1 MNKLWKKAAMAAMA
15 GALALTGLPLTAGAA
30 GTMAKDETVY
40 VNLNGDGSVSAAYVV
55 NAFELAETGTIAD
68 RGNYTEV
75 ENLSTTDILT
85 FADRIVGGEA
95 PAGRF
100 YYQGTL
106 AETALP
112 WDIDISYLL
121 NGKEVSATE
130 LVGADGDI
138 KIHLQTRQGDVRY
151 QSFFDNYVLQM
162 SYTLDAN
169 KCSELSGDGANIV
182 LAGKTYNVNYTVMQ
196 GKEADYTLSFKA
208 NDFEM
213 GAIQIRAL
221 HTSGIEIDTSEF
233 DQKIDD
239 AQNDFGEL
247 ADGVAEL
254 ADKGGDLAS
263 ASSKFYSGL
272 KKFQSSAGD
281 IATVSSQVSSGI
293 SDLSA
298 NLSQLAAGSAEAE
311 ALAQALLA
319 SPDPQV
325 QALAQGYLQVSGGTA
340 KAAAGAATLAEQYQT
355 FDAGLQTLPDNAA
368 DMVSGYRKLN
378 GGIGSY
384 SDAVDELNNNVE
396 EIPDKLDDMEAE
408 VNDTIEKFTN
418 PDFTPV
424 SFTSDQNRVNSVLF
438 VMRTEAVTIPE
449 AQDEP
454 EEVNKPDTVWEKLL
468 DLFGLYEG

>member
-1 MNKLWKKAAMAAMA
+1 MKKLWKKAAMAAMA

-30 GTMAKDETVY
+30 GAATKDETVY

-55 NAFELAETGTIAD
+55 NAFELNEAGAIAD
-68 RGNYTEV
+68 CGDYAAV
-75 ENLSTTDILT
+75 ENLSTTDALT
-85 FADRIVGGEA
+85 YADGIVSTGM

-106 AETALP
+106 TDTALP
-112 WDIDISYLL
+112 WDFNISYRL
-121 NGKEVSATE
+121 NGQAVSPNE
-130 LVGADGDI
+130 LAGADGDI
-138 KIHLQTRQGDVRY
+138 QIHLQSRQGDSRH

-169 KCSELSGDGANIV
+169 KCSELTGDGANIV

-196 GKEADYTLSFKA
+196 GKEADYTLSLKA
-208 NDFEM
+208 EDFEM

-221 HTSGIEIDTSEF
+221 HTSGIDIDTSEF

-239 AQNDFGEL
+239 AQDDFGKL

-263 ASSKFYSGL
+263 ASGKFYSGL
-272 KKFQSSAGD
+272 KKFQSGAGD
-281 IATVSSQVSSGI
+281 IAAASSQVSSGI
-293 SDLSA
+293 SGLSA
-298 NLSQLAAGSAEAE
+298 SLSQLAVGSAEAD

-325 QALAQGYLQVSGGTA
+325 QALAQAYLQVSGGTA
-340 KAAAGAATLAEQYQT
+340 AAAAGAATLAEQYQT
-355 FDAGLQTLPDNAA
+355 FDAGLQGLPDNAA

-384 SDAVDELNNNVE
+384 SDAVDELNDNVA
-396 EIPDKLDDMEAE
+396 EIPGKLDDMETE
-408 VNDTIEKFTN
+408 VSDTIEKFTN

-424 SFTSDQNRVNSVLF
+424 SFASAKNSVSSVLF

-449 AQDEP
+449 VQEEP
-454 EEVNKPDTVWEKLL
+454 EPVSKPDTIWEKLL